1 MNMEIRAKVAL
12 SLPNKFYRI
21 ILKYDTFEKATYDSY
36 LIASLVA
43 NTTKEKE
50 AMEYIDEITGNG
62 SLNPHFKKLYQEIS
76 KMTKEQVQ
84 GILKDSLY
92 PITVVD
98 KSHHFKYYEMFD
110 ATRMDNKV
118 FSGNLENDKN
128 LASMIMPKDKD
139 AKFLSIEFETEEG
152 TIKKDNYNA
161 IFSDEEIKVDL
172 DDGQYYPISKDDFLS
187 VFEYEGAIES
197 EFMPKIGHEITN
209 GNWNVLT
216 KSVADTWGN
225 DRFTYKTEDGN
236 LAVLLSDCIKVTE
249 VISAYD
255 LLFYKETRYNF
266 SAQNQKQCL
275 EAVRYLKDSN
285 SINEY
290 KTKSLIT
297 LLSVIPDIYAQQIV
311 QYILSRKN
319 SKEIA
324 KFGLMLIKSGLEKGW
339 EKEVLLSIK
348 NSVPQREYKYLYR
361 INSDLNFEVTDLL
374 DIDDADLA
382 EADKIR
388 KRAYFA
394 ERDNLI
400 KDIKLMIGDMTTSGV
415 RQKLKKLQKDNV
427 VNSVKKFLNE
437 YQGHNEG
444 ELESMSLDQIKKEY
458 DTIKIM
464 YNGNYAKVKER
475 CDKLEDK

>member
-1 MNMEIRAKVAL
+1 MEIRAKVAL
-12 SLPNKFYRI
+12 SLPNKFYRV

-36 LIASLVA
+36 LIASVVA
-43 NTTKEKE
+43 NTKSEKE
-50 AMEYIDEITGNG
+50 AMKYIDEITGNG
-62 SLNPHFKKLYQEIS
+62 SLNHHFKKLYEEIS

-98 KSHHFKYYEMFD
+98 KSHHFKYYEMFK

-118 FSGNLENDKN
+118 FPGNLENNKD
-128 LASMIMPKDKD
+128 LATMIMPKDRD
-139 AKFLSIEFETEEG
+139 AKFLSIEFEIEDG
-152 TIKKDNYNA
+152 TVKKDNYNA
-161 IFSDEEIKVDL
+161 IFSDDKIEVDL
-172 DDGQYYPISKDDFLS
+172 DDGQYYPISKNDFLS
-187 VFEYEGAIES
+187 VFEKEGTIES
-197 EFMPKIGHEITN
+197 EYMPKIGCEITD

-216 KSVADTWGN
+216 KSVADTWGK
-225 DRFTYKTEDGN
+225 DKFTYKTEDDN
-236 LAVLLSDCIKVTE
+236 IAVLLSDCIKVTE

-266 SAQNQKQCL
+266 STKNQEQCL
-275 EAVRYLKDSN
+275 EAIRYLKSSKN
-285 SINEY
+285 INEY
-290 KTKSLIT
+290 KTKNLIT
-297 LLSVIPDIYAQQIV
+297 LLSVIPDINAQQIV

-324 KFGLMLIKSGLEKGW
+324 EFGLMLIKSGLEKGW

-348 NSVPQREYKYLYR
+348 NSVAQREYKYLYR
-361 INSDLNFEVTDLL
+361 ISSNLNFEVTDLL
-374 DIDDADLA
+374 DIDEADLV

-388 KRAYFA
+388 VMAYIS
-394 ERDNLI
+394 EKNNILKEI
-400 KDIKLMIGDMTTSGV
+400 KMMIGDMTTSGV

-427 VNSVKKFLNE
+427 INSVKTFLNE

-444 ELESMSLDQIKKEY
+444 ELENMSIEQLKKEY
-458 DTIKIM
+458 KKIKSM